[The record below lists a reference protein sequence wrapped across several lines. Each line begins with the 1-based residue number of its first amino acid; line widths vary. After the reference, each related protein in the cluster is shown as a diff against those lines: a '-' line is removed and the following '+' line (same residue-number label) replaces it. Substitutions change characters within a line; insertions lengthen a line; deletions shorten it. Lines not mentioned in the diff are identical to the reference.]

1 MPTGM
6 IAPACAKVVPEW
18 VKFLSAEGTA
28 LAEARRLQER
38 GHGPVKPHSVMYWRL
53 RARMFS
59 PHSIFANKMLWGALR
74 EAILDATSPW
84 EPKPW
89 GKLLPDVIDDFGHVS
104 EGTMRHALRM
114 LVEDGVLQ
122 FTEPGDDEHGEYSY
136 GGYTRERHPI
146 RRSSDITWDSRDELS
161 PAQARALRAGRALA
175 PIDRRGAAACR

>member
-18 VKFLSAEGTA
+18 VKFLSAEGSA
-28 LAEARRLQER
+28 LAEARRLQAR
-38 GHGPVKPHSVMYWRL
+38 GHGEVKPHSVMYWRL

-59 PHSIFANKMLWGALR
+59 PHSIFANKMLWDALR

-89 GKLLPDVIDDFGHVS
+89 GRLLPDVIDVFGHVS

-114 LVEDGVLQ
+114 LVEDGVLM

-136 GGYTRERHPI
+136 GGYTRQRHPI
-146 RRSSDITWDSRDELS
+146 KRDCDLGFDKRDRITKHQRRRLERLC
-161 PAQARALRAGRALA
+161 
-175 PIDRRGAAACR
+175 GAAACQ